1 METQSPGSP
10 RQRGTLLGRSAATGR
25 HRARFSD
32 KRGLTIV
39 EVAMAAA
46 VLALTIT
53 TSIAVLQQGFR
64 AIDTARATTIAGQ
77 VLQSMIEDVR
87 LLNWAQTE
95 ALPASQSGTIDRFYT
110 NAEIALSY
118 TDYSEQAAAALSR
131 FTFERTVSPMPDGQS
146 SMKVIVLTARW
157 TGVDG
162 REHALSYTT
171 YYAEFGL
178 YDYYHS

>member
-1 METQSPGSP
+1 
-10 RQRGTLLGRSAATGR
+10 
-25 HRARFSD
+25 
-32 KRGLTIV
+32 
-39 EVAMAAA
+39 MAAV
-46 VLALTIT
+46 VLALAIT
-53 TSIAVLQQGFR
+53 TSITVLQQGFR
-64 AIDTARATTIAGQ
+64 AIDTARTTTIAGQ

-95 ALPASQSGTIDRFYT
+95 ALPASQSGTIDQFYD
-110 NAEIALSY
+110 NADIAASY

-131 FTFERTVSPMPDGQS
+131 FTFERTIGPMPNGQAN
-146 SMKVIVLTARW
+146 MKVIVLTARW

-162 REHALSYTT
+162 RGHALSYTT